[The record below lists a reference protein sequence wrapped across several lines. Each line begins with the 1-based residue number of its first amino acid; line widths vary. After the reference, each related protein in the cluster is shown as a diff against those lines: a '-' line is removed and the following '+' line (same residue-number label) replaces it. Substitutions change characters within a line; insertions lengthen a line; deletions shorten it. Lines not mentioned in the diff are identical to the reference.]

1 MKSRISILLI
11 INLLHFVVVVA
22 QTANNPQENV
32 ADAAEAT
39 RLAVQVAELY
49 AHRKYDEALKPAKA
63 CLKIREKLFSP
74 GDAQLRI
81 ALTNLAEVYVAL
93 QKLNDADVLF
103 ERLIKSFEEFSPND
117 MGLPN
122 ALQRLAQIKFVRGD
136 QRIAKDLYIRALNLA
151 EKDGV
156 SEQEVAKYTGYLAEY
171 YLALGQYQEAELLYQ
186 RIISIGEK
194 RPAGKNSEEYK
205 RGVDRYACLLRKAK
219 RIEEAKKLEGDNA
232 IANPNTAIPPEG
244 VVLNGKA
251 LSLPKPSY
259 PAEAQAAG
267 VSGTVIV
274 RVVIDE
280 RGKVISACA
289 IDGPPLLMR
298 TAEAVAYQAV
308 FTPTK
313 LSGQP
318 VKVSGII
325 TYRFVAN

>member
-1 MKSRISILLI
+1 MKSRISIFLVTNFLL
-11 INLLHFVVVVA
+11 FVVVVA
-22 QTANNPQENV
+22 QTANNPQGNA

-39 RLAVQVAELY
+39 RLAEQVAELY
-49 AHRKYDEALKPAKA
+49 AHRKYEEALKSAKA

-74 GDAQLRI
+74 GDVQLRI

-93 QKLNDADVLF
+93 QKLNDAEAMF
-103 ERLIKSFEEFSPND
+103 ERLIKSLEEFSPND

-122 ALQRLAQIKFVRGD
+122 ALHRLAQIKLVNGD
-136 QRIAKDLYIRALNLA
+136 QRTAKELYIKALKLA
-151 EKDGV
+151 ERDGV
-156 SEQEVAKYTGYLAEY
+156 SERELAKYSGSLAEY
-171 YLALGQYQEAELLYQ
+171 YVTLGQYQEAEPLYQ

-205 RGVDRYACLLRKAK
+205 RAVDRYVCVLRKAK
-219 RIEEAKKLEGDNA
+219 RLEEAKKLEGDKA
-232 IANPNTAIPPEG
+232 IVNSNTPVPPGG

-259 PAEAQAAG
+259 PAEARAAR

-274 RVVIDE
+274 QVVIDE
-280 RGKVISACA
+280 RGNVISACA
-289 IDGPPLLMR
+289 IDGPPLLMK
-298 TAEAVAYQAV
+298 TTEAAASQAV
-308 FTPTK
+308 FSPTK